1 MDGREGRVSGEAG
14 ALASGRIRI
23 LLGVSVLPVIE

>member
-14 ALASGRIRI
+14 TLGSGRVRI
-23 LLGVSVLPVIE
+23 LLGVSVISVIK